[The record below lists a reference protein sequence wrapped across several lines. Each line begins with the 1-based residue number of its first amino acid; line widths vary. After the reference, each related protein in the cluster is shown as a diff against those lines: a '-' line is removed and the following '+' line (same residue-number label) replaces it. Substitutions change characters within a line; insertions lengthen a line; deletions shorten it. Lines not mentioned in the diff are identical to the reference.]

1 MKSKDL
7 DLMFLPPYIFSNILT
22 IKNNLDDLCLV
33 ACKWSSDEHP
43 QFCNGCCLTTK

>member
-22 IKNNLDDLCLV
+22 IKNSLDDLCLV
-33 ACKWSSDEHP
+33 ACKLSND
-43 QFCNGCCLTTK
+43 